1 MAIVGFNFTKI
12 NAERKPVTEQ
22 NVNIESNAGVSN
34 ITELSSIDPK
44 KTLIKFDF
52 NYLCKFEP
60 GLGKIEIA
68 GEVVEIYDKDF
79 ATKVLDY
86 WKVEKKIYGEVLQD
100 VFNNI
105 LARSNMEAIFI
116 SRELGLPSPI
126 QMPRVDLKQ
135 VEKKEEKPK
144 EDKVSKSESK
154 KK

>member
-34 ITELSSIDPK
+34 ITELNSIDPK

-144 EDKVSKSESK
+144 EEKVSKSDSK